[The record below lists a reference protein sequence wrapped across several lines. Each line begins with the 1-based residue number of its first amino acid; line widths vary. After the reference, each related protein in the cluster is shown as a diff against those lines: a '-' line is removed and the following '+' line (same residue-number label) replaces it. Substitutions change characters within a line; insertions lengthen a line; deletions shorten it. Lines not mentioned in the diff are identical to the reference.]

1 VRLWARFRAAD
12 PQFAAE
18 HPDIAWDL
26 IYGMRNR
33 LVHNYFEVDL
43 EVVWRTVK
51 QDLPPLRLRVFAA
64 LPDSA
69 TRLAVSIEVN
79 CLFKRLGYASANTA
93 PGFATNV
100 GCHFIKLRAKRILKQ
115 GYVDSNSPRNPP
127 PILRPPRR

>member
-1 VRLWARFRAAD
+1 MTTRFAARIPEYLQYILDAIDRATDYVAEMDAKAFEADSRTQDAVLHNLQIIGEAVGKIRAAD
-12 PQFAAE
+12 PQFAAD

-64 LPDSA
+64 LPDSG
-69 TRLAVSIEVN
+69 TR
-79 CLFKRLGYASANTA
+79 
-93 PGFATNV
+93 P
-100 GCHFIKLRAKRILKQ
+100 
-115 GYVDSNSPRNPP
+115 
-127 PILRPPRR
+127 